1 MTKQSAVE
9 HPRERDLAKLRRY
22 VDQVRRE
29 NGRRLPAEARLAEQL
44 DISRARLRGLLKI
57 LEGEGLIW
65 RHVGKGTFIGERS
78 LTNELTSMPEVLT
91 PPEAFE
97 SRLVIEPQLAA
108 LAARRATPA
117 QIEEMRRCL
126 ARMQELDE
134 FDQWAVWDERLH
146 RLVAKAAGNTLLLAV
161 YDTIRESAP
170 SGMRNIINRVFSYS
184 TRNESNI
191 EHQRFIEA
199 IAEHDPERAESL
211 VRAHLQAVRRIMF
224 GDL

>member
-1 MTKQSAVE
+1 MTKPVATV
-9 HPRERDLAKLRRY
+9 HPRQRDLAKLRRY
-22 VDQVRRE
+22 VDEARRE
-29 NGRRLPAEARLAEQL
+29 DRRRLPSEARLAEEL

-65 RHVGKGTFIGERS
+65 RHVGKGTFIGERP
-78 LTNELTSMPEVLT
+78 LTTELTSMPDMLT

-97 SRLVIEPQLAA
+97 TRLVIEPEIAA

-117 QIEEMRRCL
+117 QIEEMRLCL
-126 ARMQELDE
+126 QRMQEFDE

-146 RLVAKAAGNTLLLAV
+146 RLVAKAADNTLLLAV

-170 SGMRNIINRVFSYS
+170 SGMRNIINRVFSLH
-184 TRNESNI
+184 TRDESNI

-199 IAEHDPERAESL
+199 IAEHDPQKAESL
-211 VRAHLQAVRRIMF
+211 MRAHLQAIRQIMF
-224 GDL
+224 GDF